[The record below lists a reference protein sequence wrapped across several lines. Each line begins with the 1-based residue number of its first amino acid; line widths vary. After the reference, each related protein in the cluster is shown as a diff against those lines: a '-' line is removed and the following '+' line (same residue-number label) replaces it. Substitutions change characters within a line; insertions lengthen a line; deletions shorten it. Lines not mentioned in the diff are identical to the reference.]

1 MSDNQTFTCIGRGH
15 GAPALPATRQEWE
28 ALRREPWLAEMCSR
42 IEAGEEKLKRQ
53 LPIWTPHC
61 AEFKDN
67 HRANADAVRPLPR
80 LMLDFDEKGH
90 SAEILAKAL
99 ELDKAGQWQVLLVEE
114 SVRRGTHVLIGL
126 PRGMTAQEAQERF
139 SAAVGFRADGAVKD
153 VCRCIYMVPEGH
165 TLYVNEER
173 MFTTENAELLTEA
186 PVPAAGEE
194 AGRQQAAEDGDSFPT
209 TFKGLAYA
217 NIIAHWFRLTGGEP
231 VAGERNDKLHRL
243 AAHLRYICD
252 NNEEHLFRLMPRY
265 GLGEEEMR
273 GLIRSACAA
282 RFRFMPRLMKKAIE
296 LEEER
301 LRQEPEEA
309 GKAGEHL
316 LPAEPPRMPDKL
328 PPLIELLVSRTP
340 EIYRPAVAHAV
351 FPALATHLWHTT
363 FRYIDNVEHE
373 ATLMNVLMAG
383 TGAGKNCIGEPINRI
398 MADIRR
404 RDEENRQ
411 REQTWKDEMQTRGA
425 NKDKRKRPEGL
436 VIQEIDPDMTN
447 AAFVMRLSEAEDR
460 FLYARLN
467 EIDQFDALKTSAR
480 SKAQF
485 QIMCLAFD
493 PGNTYG
499 QTRVGTSSVS
509 ARVCVRFNWN
519 ASTTIQKGKEYF
531 KRVLTD
537 GPVSRINFCTIP
549 ERPIGSEMP
558 VYGTYGEDFD
568 EQLRPY
574 IERLNEARGLIVCPQ
589 AEQLAQRLME
599 ENADFA
605 RLSQNRTYENLSFR
619 ANVIAYLKAMVL
631 YVAHGR
637 EWNRTL
643 EDFIRWSERYDLWCK
658 IRFFGADI
666 EEAENEVGRSNLPGP
681 RNLLDLLPDTFTR
694 EEAEAVRRKQRIS
707 PSSPIQMLSNWKKR
721 GYIRPCE
728 GKPEWYEKTPGY
740 LERQGKSAATA
751 SELNGI

>member
-15 GAPALPATRQEWE
+15 GAPAMPATRQEWE
-28 ALRREPWLAEMCSR
+28 ALRREPWLAQMCSR
-42 IEAGEEKLKRQ
+42 IEAGEEKLKHQ

-61 AEFKDN
+61 AEFKNN
-67 HRANADAVRPLPR
+67 HRANADALRPLPR
-80 LMLDFDEKGH
+80 LMLDFDQKGH
-90 SAEILAKAL
+90 SAEILARAL
-99 ELDKAGQWQVLLVEE
+99 ELDRAGQWQVLLVEE

-126 PRGMTAQEAQERF
+126 PRGMSAQEAQERF
-139 SAAVGFRADGAVKD
+139 SAAVGFQADGAVKD

-173 MFTTENAELLTEA
+173 IFTIENSEMFTDSS
-186 PVPAAGEE
+186 VPTPEEE
-194 AGRQQAAEDGDSFPT
+194 AKGQQAATADANLPT
-209 TFKGLAYA
+209 SFKGLAYEG
-217 NIIAHWFRLTGGEP
+217 IIDQWFKLAGGEP

-252 NNEEHLFRLMPRY
+252 NNEELLFRLMPRY
-265 GLGEEEMR
+265 GLAEEEMR
-273 GLIRSACAA
+273 GLIRSACSA
-282 RFRFMPRLMKKAIE
+282 RFGYMPRLMKKAIE
-296 LEEER
+296 LEEQ
-301 LRQEPEEA
+301 RQQEESA
-309 GKAGEHL
+309 GTGKAGENM
-316 LPAEPPRMPDKL
+316 LPPEPPRMPDKL
-328 PPLIELLVSRTP
+328 PPLIKLLVSRTP

-351 FPALATHLWHTT
+351 FPALAAHLWHTT

-411 REQTWKDEMQTRGA
+411 REQAWKEEMQTRGA

-509 ARVCVRFNWN
+509 ARVCIRFNWN

-531 KRVLTD
+531 RRVLTD

-558 VYGTYGEDFD
+558 VYGTYDADFD
-568 EQLRPY
+568 DQLRPY
-574 IERLNEARGLIVCPQ
+574 IDRLNAARGLIVCPQ
-589 AEQLAQRLME
+589 AERLARRLME

-631 YVAHGR
+631 YVAQGQK
-637 EWNRTL
+637 WSRTL
-643 EDFIRWSERYDLWCK
+643 EEFIRWSERYDLWCK
-658 IRFFGADI
+658 IRFFGAEI
-666 EEAENEVGRSNLPGP
+666 EEMENETSRPKMPGP
-681 RNLLDLLPDTFTR
+681 KNLLDLLPNVFSRD
-694 EEAEAVRRKQRIS
+694 EAEAVRRKQKICQGS
-707 PSSPIQMLSNWKKR
+707 PVQMLSNWKKR
-721 GYIRPCE
+721 GYIRQCE
-728 GKPEWYEKTPGY
+728 DRPEYYEKTQSY
-740 LERQGKSAATA
+740 LEKHG
-751 SELNGI
+751 